1 MFGWNVSFWELW
13 PGGFRLVLRSLMALG
28 ECRTNRHSCST
39 YMACVELLGLREE
52 QRLSEHTLATSVNSR
67 ITIVSPQI
75 LQIQARPNKV
85 RMRMGTRTDDKTSR
99 SPRTTTRGVSPCQH
113 KHCTT
118 SNKESETKST
128 HPTTNRKYS
137 GYLDVLECF
146 QCLNTSQ
153 KRRSLWCRLVDL
165 VSRLVAA
172 IGVTMPAR

>member
-1 MFGWNVSFWELW
+1 MVGWNVSFWELW

-118 SNKESETKST
+118 SNKESETKSIHQPPIPQQT
-128 HPTTNRKYS
+128 ENTAGTS
-137 GYLDVLECF
+137 TYLNVSNVSTL
-146 QCLNTSQ
+146 
-153 KRRSLWCRLVDL
+153 RRNADL
-165 VSRLVAA
+165 C
-172 IGVTMPAR
+172 GVGWSTW